1 MFLSSSGCTNCWGTP
16 GCTLRRPV
24 EYREQ
29 GCANV
34 QNWIDTSVAKLK
46 TASAQ
51 ALAEA
56 ALNMSS
62 IEWQKT
68 YLG

>member
-1 MFLSSSGCTNCWGTP
+1 MQP
-16 GCTLRRPV
+16 
-24 EYREQ
+24 
-29 GCANV
+29 
-34 QNWIDTSVAKLK
+34 WIDSSTSQLK

-56 ALNMSS
+56 ALHMSS

-68 YLG
+68 CLP

>member
-1 MFLSSSGCTNCWGTP
+1 MAHDADKLECLVP
-16 GCTLRRPV
+16 AV
-24 EYREQ
+24 EYREP
-29 GCANV
+29 GCSVV
-34 QNWIDTSVAKLK
+34 QNWIDTSLASLK

-62 IEWQKT
+62 IEWQQT
-68 YLG
+68 YLR